1 MGDDDDRI
9 FREAMR
15 GVRRMREPADRP
27 APSRPRALARFARA
41 DTDAVLRE
49 SLAAPADAS
58 LLESADELCFAR
70 PGTARAELKRLR
82 SGQYAMQAAID
93 LHGLSRAAAHA
104 ELRDFIGASAA
115 AGLRCVRV
123 IHGKGRRSGARGP
136 VLKRLVD
143 HWLRCME
150 AVAAFASA
158 RPVDGGTGAVYV
170 LLSWRRASP
179 PEVRLRTGP

>member
-1 MGDDDDRI
+1 MGDEDDRI

-27 APSRPRALARFARA
+27 APPRPRAVARFTRA
-41 DTDAVLRE
+41 ETAAVLRE
-49 SLAAPADAS
+49 SLGPPPEAA
-58 LLESADELCFAR
+58 LLESADELGFAGQ
-70 PGTARAELKRLR
+70 GTPRDALRRLR
-82 SGQYAMQAAID
+82 RGQYAVQAAID
-93 LHGLSRAAAHA
+93 LHGLGRAAAHEA
-104 ELRDFIGASAA
+104 LRDFIGASAA

-136 VLKRLVD
+136 VLKRVVD
-143 HWLRCME
+143 HWLRRME

-170 LLSWRRASP
+170 LLSRYRDRS
-179 PEVRLRTGP
+179 G